1 MGREISCSCL
11 RADVSQNSKSVG
23 VVSSKGRRR
32 AARRNEKSPKNK
44 DRIDREEEW
53 MGRETTKNMCR
64 KMKKNILSRSR
75 SLALSLSLSGVLVQ
89 SAQPRAG
96 SLRLFIHPALFVPH
110 PIPLGHTCHIWVTI
124 TITLRCVLH
133 EATNPLQLHEVNL
146 LCSALLFHFRTHTTN
161 PHWHRI
167 GTLNLSLL
175 SVLRYM
181 KFFYLRFTR

>member
-32 AARRNEKSPKNK
+32 AARNEKSPKNK

-96 SLRLFIHPALFVPH
+96 SLRLFIHPALFVP
-110 PIPLGHTCHIWVTI
+110 IPFPWVTPAI
-124 TITLRCVLH
+124 FGSLSL
-133 EATNPLQLHEVNL
+133 
-146 LCSALLFHFRTHTTN
+146 SHFGVCYTRLPILSNCTRLTCYVPPCYSISVPTQPTHTGIASE
-161 PHWHRI
+161 H
-167 GTLNLSLL
+167 
-175 SVLRYM
+175 
-181 KFFYLRFTR
+181 